1 LALRHG
7 EFALTI
13 PAAPQEGKATYFNSL
28 DILDTG
34 DLKTKKNE
42 ILGVSNLQQSLK
54 VNHFTAYSRTKISP
68 DDCAEGILR
77 VEEGRQEEGAG
88 EGEGER
94 E

>member
-34 DLKTKKNE
+34 DLKTKKMKYW
-42 ILGVSNLQQSLK
+42 VSPTCSK
-54 VNHFTAYSRTKISP
+54 V
-68 DDCAEGILR
+68 
-77 VEEGRQEEGAG
+77 
-88 EGEGER
+88 
-94 E
+94 